1 MNSDNNGGYRLHITF
16 LDLDRAEQYITCY
29 GKLTR
34 SEALRDL
41 ERRGVAYWAREAAGT
56 TRFSYSQAQWHIIL
70 VTWRY
75 HVQSSIHSANEVAA

>member
-1 MNSDNNGGYRLHITF
+1 MHKDMNGDVTLHITF

-41 ERRGVAYWAREAAGT
+41 ERRGVGHWAREAADT